1 MKAYATKILVLI
13 WVIGLLGSAPLYAQ
27 VAGATLTGTITDA
40 QGGAVANAKISA
52 KNGATGITIETT
64 TNSSGAYNLV
74 NLKPA
79 EYEVSVSATG
89 FNTSTTKVTL
99 TVGAQQEL
107 SLSLKVGETSYV
119 GRGHR
124 CRPGD

>member
-1 MKAYATKILVLI
+1 M
-13 WVIGLLGSAPLYAQ
+13 
-27 VAGATLTGTITDA
+27 
-40 QGGAVANAKISA
+40 
-52 KNGATGITIETT
+52 
-64 TNSSGAYNLV
+64 

-107 SLSLKVGETSYV
+107 SLSLKVGDTSTLVEVTGAAPVIETENATLSGNV
-119 GRGHR
+119 QSAQIVELPLNGRDWASLADLEPGVVQV
-124 CRPGD
+124 RPHEQVDSTRRQLARAGKSDDD